1 MNEGY
6 VRLSGG
12 FHNEVF
18 YDKYNNRIIRISA
31 NGKSA
36 EEVRQ
41 ELQWM
46 DFLHRNG
53 IPLSKPA
60 KEIELDAGLVKAHFE
75 FVRGNPVDVT
85 NPDRW
90 NERNF
95 EQFGRILGRM
105 HALSKEYRIEGNR
118 RPVWT
123 KENPDVFGI
132 RDGLAGWLREEYDR
146 LMEDLQPYKL
156 SLDTF
161 GLIHNDFHQ
170 GNFIVRE
177 NGEIVVIDFDECAC
191 NWFAQDLA
199 VLFYHAY
206 WQQDSFIGEAEAFST
221 RFMHHVFS
229 GYQSETELHPDII
242 VQIPIFL
249 KLREIFLYQLF
260 HRKWDKAHL
269 EDWQEYTLQ
278 DLKRKIKDREPYAGI
293 DDFSAYL

>member
-1 MNEGY
+1 MKERY
-6 VRLSGG
+6 ERLSGG

-18 YDKYNNRIIRISA
+18 YDKNDNRIIRISA

-60 KEIELDAGLVKAHFE
+60 KEIELDGGLVKAHFE

-85 NPDRW
+85 NPAHW

-105 HALSKEYRIEGNR
+105 HALSKEYRIENNR

-132 RDGLAGWLREEYDR
+132 KNDLAGWLEKEYDR

-206 WQQDSFIGEAEAFST
+206 WQQDSFIGEAEAFSR

-229 GYQSETELHPDII
+229 GYQSETELHPDTIA
-242 VQIPIFL
+242 QIPIFL

-260 HRKWDKAHL
+260 RRKWDKAHL
-269 EDWQEYTLQ
+269 EDWQEYTLE
-278 DLKRKIKDREPYAGI
+278 DLKRKIKNREPYAGVE
-293 DDFSAYL
+293 DFSAYL

>member
-1 MNEGY
+1 LKEEC

-18 YDKYNNRIIRISA
+18 YDGKKGRIIRISG
-31 NGKSA
+31 NHKSA
-36 EEVRQ
+36 DEVRQ

-46 DFLHRNG
+46 DFLHKNG
-53 IPLSKPA
+53 VSLSKPA
-60 KEIELDAGLVKAHFE
+60 KEIKLVGGLVKAYFE
-75 FVRGNPVDVT
+75 YVRGNPVDVAD
-85 NPDRW
+85 PGHW
-90 NERNF
+90 NEKNF
-95 EQFGRILGRM
+95 DQFGRILGRM
-105 HALSKEYRIEGNR
+105 HALSKGYKIEDNS

-132 RDGLAGWLREEYDR
+132 RDGLAGWLKEEYDR
-146 LMEDLQPYKL
+146 LMEDLQPYKP
-156 SLDTF
+156 SPDTF

-170 GNFIVRE
+170 GNFIVQE
-177 NGEIVVIDFDECAC
+177 NGEIVVIDFDESAF

-206 WQQDSFIGEAEAFST
+206 WQQDSFIGEAEAFSR

-229 GYQSETELHPDII
+229 GYQSEKNLHSDTIA
-242 VQIPIFL
+242 QIPIFL

-260 HRKWDKAHL
+260 DRKWDKAHL

-278 DLKRKIKDREPYAGI
+278 NLERKIRNREPYAGI

>member
-1 MNEGY
+1 MKEGY

-18 YDKYNNRIIRISA
+18 YDKNDNRIIRISD

-46 DFLHRNG
+46 NFLHKNG
-53 IPLSKPA
+53 IPLPQPA
-60 KEIELDAGLVKAHFE
+60 KEIEVDGGLVKAYFE
-75 FVRGNPVDVT
+75 YVRGNPVDVT
-85 NPDRW
+85 NPAHW
-90 NERNF
+90 NEKNF
-95 EQFGRILGRM
+95 EQFGRILVRM
-105 HALSKEYRIEGNR
+105 HASSKDYTIERNR

-123 KENPDVFGI
+123 KEDPDVFGI
-132 RDGLAGWLREEYDR
+132 RDDLAGWLGEEYDC
-146 LMEDLQPYKL
+146 LMEGLHRYKP
-156 SLDTF
+156 SYNTF

-177 NGEIVVIDFDECAC
+177 NGEFVVIDFDECAF

-206 WQQDSFIGEAEAFST
+206 WQQDSFIGEPEAFSI

-229 GYQSETELHPDII
+229 GYQSESELHHDTIA
-242 VQIPIFL
+242 QIPIFL

-260 HRKWDKAHL
+260 YRKWDKVHL
-269 EDWQEYTLQ
+269 EDWQEYTLL
-278 DLKRKIKDREPYAGI
+278 DLERKIRNRETYAGI
-293 DDFSAYL
+293 ADFSAYR

>member
-18 YDKYNNRIIRISA
+18 YDEKHNRVIRISA

-85 NPDRW
+85 IPAHW

-105 HALSKEYRIEGNR
+105 HALSKEYKIEGNR
-118 RPVWT
+118 RPVWK
-123 KENPDVFGI
+123 KENPDEMAL
-132 RDGLAGWLREEYDR
+132 LAG
-146 LMEDLQPYKL
+146 
-156 SLDTF
+156 
-161 GLIHNDFHQ
+161 
-170 GNFIVRE
+170 
-177 NGEIVVIDFDECAC
+177 
-191 NWFAQDLA
+191 
-199 VLFYHAY
+199 
-206 WQQDSFIGEAEAFST
+206 
-221 RFMHHVFS
+221 
-229 GYQSETELHPDII
+229 
-242 VQIPIFL
+242 
-249 KLREIFLYQLF
+249 
-260 HRKWDKAHL
+260 
-269 EDWQEYTLQ
+269 
-278 DLKRKIKDREPYAGI
+278 
-293 DDFSAYL
+293 

>member
-1 MNEGY
+1 MKEKY

-18 YDKYNNRIIRISA
+18 FDEKHNRIIRISA

-36 EEVRQ
+36 DYVRQ

-46 DFLHRNG
+46 DFLHSNG
-53 IPLSKPA
+53 IPLSNPA
-60 KEIELDAGLVKAHFE
+60 RQIELDDGLVKACFE
-75 FVRGNPVDVT
+75 YVRGNPVDVT
-85 NPDRW
+85 NPAHW
-90 NERNF
+90 NEKNF
-95 EQFGRILGRM
+95 KQFGRILGRM
-105 HALSKEYRIEGNR
+105 HALSKDYNIGNNR

-123 KENPDVFGI
+123 KKNPDVFGI
-132 RDGLAGWLREEYDR
+132 RDGMAGWLTEEYDR
-146 LMEDLQPYKL
+146 LMGALQQYKP
-156 SLDTF
+156 SPDTF

-177 NGEIVVIDFDECAC
+177 TGEVVVIDFDECAF

-199 VLFYHAY
+199 VLFYHAC
-206 WQQDSFIGEAEAFST
+206 WQQDSFNGEAEAFSR

-229 GYQSETELHPDII
+229 GYLSETELHPGTIA
-242 VQIPIFL
+242 QIPVFL

-260 HRKWDKAHL
+260 DRKWDKAHL

-278 DLKRKIKDREPYAGI
+278 DLERKIINREPYAGI
-293 DDFSAYL
+293 ADFSAYL